1 MSKYS
6 IAWMPGD
13 GIGKDVMDAA
23 RIVLD
28 AMRFDAEYVHCDIGW
43 EFWCNEGNAL
53 PDRTVKAL
61 QSTTCGLFGA
71 ITSKPQDDAVKE
83 LSPALRDRLGAGGL
97 SYFSPIVKM
106 RQMFNLHTNM
116 RPCKSYAGNPL
127 NYRGTALANPSGAD
141 VRDRPGHLPRE
152 HRGLVRRR
160 RVRPDSGGG
169 LHGALRE
176 PEDEGLEGQ
185 GAREPRPVDP
195 HRQQARVREHLPP
208 GVRVREEAPA
218 ASA

>member
-71 ITSKPQDDAVKE
+71 ITSKPQDDAK
-83 LSPALRDRLGAGGL
+83 
-97 SYFSPIVKM
+97 
-106 RQMFNLHTNM
+106 
-116 RPCKSYAGNPL
+116 
-127 NYRGTALANPSGAD
+127 
-141 VRDRPGHLPRE
+141 
-152 HRGLVRRR
+152 
-160 RVRPDSGGG
+160 
-169 LHGALRE
+169 
-176 PEDEGLEGQ
+176 
-185 GAREPRPVDP
+185 
-195 HRQQARVREHLPP
+195 
-208 GVRVREEAPA
+208 
-218 ASA
+218 